1 MISDAPVRWGASLA
15 LLLLLFLPLHHPL
28 ADDIAAS
35 SSRSLSPHCLNCAAA
50 LTAPLRTFAQQQPA
64 DVCGVDRGSCS
75 SRPGGLTTI
84 NWTCA
89 TVHPSISA
97 PLPVLMLLDPP
108 RAALDRVPF
117 AARHRFSFSGVL
129 FFKESRQKF
138 DITIFAFTH
147 SYYYCHYY
155 FLHLLVTA
163 KEWRGCLPGAFTS
176 LGRSRFIP
184 LSASFSILI
193 QYSPILLSAAFTV
206 TFHHI
211 CGRGPSRAS
220 LRFPTLIYDLFL
232 SSQIC
237 IVPISLIPL
246 SFPSS
251 LYLLLYLF
259 YKDFYYRLWAHK
271 NDDIR
276 WNRYKTRCGYF

>member
-117 AARHRFSFSGVL
+117 AARHRFPFSGVL
-129 FFKESRQKF
+129 FS
-138 DITIFAFTH
+138 
-147 SYYYCHYY
+147 
-155 FLHLLVTA
+155 
-163 KEWRGCLPGAFTS
+163 
-176 LGRSRFIP
+176 RSRDKSLTLPFSLLPILITTTTTTFCICLSPPKNGGVAFPEPLPAWDGLDSSPSALLFPFSFNIPRFSYQP
-184 LSASFSILI
+184 LSL
-193 QYSPILLSAAFTV
+193 SPSTTYAAEAHPGRRSVFRLLST
-206 TFHHI
+206 TF
-211 CGRGPSRAS
+211 
-220 LRFPTLIYDLFL
+220 F
-232 SSQIC
+232 
-237 IVPISLIPL
+237 
-246 SFPSS
+246 
-251 LYLLLYLF
+251 YLP
-259 YKDFYYRLWAHK
+259 KSA
-271 NDDIR
+271 
-276 WNRYKTRCGYF
+276 